1 MLETTHGLVILNL
14 VRVEEMIQVSRI
26 FKKKR
31 KTKDGKYQYL
41 SDG

>member
-26 FKKKR
+26 KKK
-31 KTKDGKYQYL
+31 KEEDQGWKIPELK
-41 SDG
+41 